1 MLRSP
6 VSDIN
11 LTVSGSESPP
21 RPEDGATTEEWTA
34 YALSGKKDLQGA
46 NLRGADLRVVDLT
59 GANLK
64 GAKLENTNLNGANL
78 TDTTF

>member
-1 MLRSP
+1 M
-6 VSDIN
+6 SDIN

-46 NLRGADLRVVDLT
+46 NLRDAHLGLNFE
-59 GANLK
+59 NLYRR
-64 GAKLENTNLNGANL
+64 
-78 TDTTF
+78 FIS